1 MKVCVTSQGETLDSP
16 VDPRFG
22 RCQFFLFVD
31 PQTLDFEAKQNPS
44 VMASGGAGIQAAQ
57 LVISSGA
64 NVVVTGSI
72 GPNAFQTL
80 TAGGV
85 SVYTGASGSVK
96 EAIRNYSSGK
106 LMAQSGPTGPV
117 HAGLSSGVFPDTN
130 TETSDL
136 KKDVSRLKEQIEEMK
151 KQLDTMRKERGD
163 S

>member
-31 PQTLDFEAKQNPS
+31 PQTLAFEAKQNPS
-44 VMASGGAGIQAAQ
+44 VMASGGAGVQAAQ
-57 LVISSGA
+57 LVIGSGA
-64 NVVVTGSI
+64 SVVVTGSI
-72 GPNAFQTL
+72 GPNSFQIL

-85 SVYTGASGSVK
+85 TVYTGASGSIK
-96 EAIRNYSSGK
+96 EAIQNYNSGK
-106 LMAQSGPTGPV
+106 LMAQSAPTSQV
-117 HAGLSSGVFPDTN
+117 HAGLSRGVSVDTG
-130 TETSDL
+130 TETADL
-136 KKDVSRLKEQIEEMK
+136 KEEISQLKEQIEEMK